1 MGTAIKGIMRI
12 PTEENSLE
20 SIVMTE
26 LNSLRNSP
34 PAPHEDIH
42 WQLMEL
48 LQHDKDDSAIATC
61 LDWAMQIRERMGL
74 SWAIS
79 VEIAMIL
86 YYG

>member
-1 MGTAIKGIMRI
+1 MGNSIKGIMRI
-12 PTEENSLE
+12 PTEQTPLE
-20 SIVMTE
+20 TLVIEE

-34 PAPHEDIH
+34 PGPHKDIH

-48 LQHDKDDSAIATC
+48 LQHDHDDNAIASC
-61 LDWAMQIRERMGL
+61 MDWAMQIRERMGL

-79 VEIAMIL
+79 VEVAMVL